1 MIIGIKMPINISNF
15 EFLLSS
21 KSSLLN
27 IIDLILL
34 LEGFLNNVLK
44 VSFLILSLQNL
55 LYIDSVVI
63 YI

>member
-44 VSFLILSLQNL
+44 VSFSFCHSKIHFILI
-55 LYIDSVVI
+55 V
-63 YI
+63 